1 MFMRRSEVS
10 LAMTSV
16 VIFLINLVLIN
27 SNFHVPMICVK
38 RKLYISPNFAQFFVH
53 CKLQDFSNC
62 KLGIDTA
69 STSQVIH
76 DPSIIFLHTVKTYVH
91 LPVHTTL

>member
-1 MFMRRSEVS
+1 
-10 LAMTSV
+10 MTSV
-16 VIFLINLVLIN
+16 VFFLINLVLIN

-53 CKLQDFSNC
+53 YKLQDFSNC

-69 STSQVIH
+69 RTSQVIH